1 MPSPARRVLPT
12 RLSGRQVRR
21 QPVRRASP
29 RLGATQI
36 YALVLMA
43 LCVATI
49 VSLGSSPIF
58 GARHLEIHGAT
69 FTSQE
74 TVRQIVGIDG
84 APNLFRL
91 RTDRIAAALIAQPAV
106 QSATVDVS
114 LPDTLIVTLVE
125 REPKL
130 IWVIGERRFVVDSDG
145 LLFGQVDAAGNPI
158 PPAPGAAATQA
169 PPSESPTQVESS
181 EPSGGSGAGMTPSD
195 AAAGVA
201 APKATP
207 MPRPAAEAAPG
218 PTATPKPGPSAS
230 PTASLAPP
238 PSLLPAPTP
247 DPAVFAGPDAVAV
260 PVVFDRASA
269 DRDLALGGY
278 VDPIDL
284 DAGYR
289 LAGLTPG
296 DVGSQAAALT
306 VVLDDEHGFTLSSG
320 SGGWVAQFGFY
331 TQTLRKDTVIPEQVR
346 DLRSLLAE
354 YGEKHVAWVFLMAD
368 LSDVHIN
375 TYIPK

>member
-207 MPRPAAEAAPG
+207 
-218 PTATPKPGPSAS
+218 
-230 PTASLAPP
+230 TASLAPP